1 MLSDPLYRLRA
12 LFRPKA
18 MDIELEEELRD
29 HLERQAEKYR
39 QSGLTPQESMRRARL
54 DFGGPEQI
62 RQQSRDGRGIY
73 LLEDLKQ
80 DLSYG
85 IRTLA
90 KSPAFIFVAIFTL
103 ALGIGGSTAIFS
115 LIDAVLLRS
124 LPYGDSAR
132 LVYVYTPNPK
142 YNLPAEIFSPS
153 NADFFDLKK
162 QSTSFSD
169 ITLFGQSTFSLA
181 TANTIG
187 NTDTVIRVGAA
198 RVDADFFSTLQAAP
212 ELGRTISSTENQPGQ
227 DRVVII
233 SHSLWQSVFNQ
244 RADILT
250 QSLILDSRSYRVIG
264 VMPPAFQYPH
274 FSDLPYGNA
283 SIRDTQIWIPL
294 ALTPQQIA
302 DREGFNDSDG
312 AVARLKS
319 NVTIAQAQAE
329 MSTIMTHLNLL
340 HNPDNRGWKA
350 LTESFNDTALGPVR
364 PLMRIL
370 LGAVLFVLLIACGN
384 AANLLLA
391 RAASRTH
398 ELGVRTVLGAGRTRV
413 IRQLLTESL
422 LLGCAAGVAGI
433 ALSYVFLHWLLR
445 LNPGDI
451 PRLSESS
458 LNPSVLLFSI
468 AITLLTSLIF
478 GALPAISLS
487 RVDPFE
493 FLKAAGNRTVLRA
506 RNRTRNALIIAQV
519 ALVFILLAG
528 AGLLLRSYRNVALI
542 PTGFSR
548 STIAMNI
555 RLDGRYSS
563 GPQRATFFHTLFDKL
578 AATPGVT
585 AVGAVSHLPL
595 TNSESL
601 STFSVEGYPNEKN
614 QLVETRN
621 ATPSYFSAMSIHLL
635 EGRLFTESGSPTG
648 FQRDPQTG
656 TQNTP
661 PTTPQQALINQA
673 FARKYFPQ
681 SDPLGHHIY
690 LNGPRNPP
698 VTVVGILTD
707 IRNMTLEEAPP
718 PQVYSSFWQND
729 TRDANIVLRSALP
742 PADAVAS
749 ARATL
754 KTIDPNLAIADIHT
768 MGELVSQASARRRF
782 QTTLLTVFAAG
793 ALFLAMVGLYGLMAY
808 AVKQRTSEIGVRMAL
823 GASRTQVLTMVLGD
837 GMKLVI
843 SGLIV
848 GLVGALA
855 ITRILAN
862 FLYNVRPVDPLTF
875 IAVPVLLLLVT
886 TAACAIPGWRAAEV
900 DPIQALRC
908 D

>member
-12 LFRPKA
+12 LFRPKV
-18 MDIELEEELRD
+18 MDIELEQELQD

-39 QSGLTPQESMRRARL
+39 QCGLTPQEAMRRARI

-62 RQQSRDGRGIY
+62 RQQSRDGRGTR
-73 LLEDLKQ
+73 LVEDLKQ
-80 DLSYG
+80 DVSYG

-90 KSPAFIFVAIFTL
+90 KSPAFTLVAIFTL

-162 QSTSFSD
+162 QSTSFSG
-169 ITLFGQSTFSLA
+169 ITLFGQSSFSLA
-181 TANTIG
+181 TANTLG

-198 RVDADFFSTLQAAP
+198 KVDADFFSTLEAAP
-212 ELGRTISSTENQPGQ
+212 ELGRTISSTEDQPGH

-233 SHSLWQSVFNQ
+233 SHSLWQSVFNR

-250 QSLILDSRSYRVIG
+250 QSVLLDAKSYRIIG

-274 FSDLPYGNA
+274 ASDLPYGNS
-283 SIRDTQIWIPL
+283 SIHDTQIWIPF

-302 DREGFNDSDG
+302 DRESSTGN

-319 NVTIAQAQAE
+319 GTTIAGAQSETSAL
-329 MSTIMTHLNLL
+329 MSHLDRL
-340 HNPDNRGWKA
+340 HTPDTQGNGA
-350 LTESFNDTALGPVR
+350 LIESFNDAAIGSVR
-364 PLMRIL
+364 PLMRL
-370 LGAVLFVLLIACGN
+370 LFGAVLFVLLIACGN

-398 ELGVRTVLGAGRTRV
+398 ELGVRTVLGAGRSRV
-413 IRQLLTESL
+413 VRQLLTESL
-422 LLGCAAGVAGI
+422 LLGSAAGIAGI
-433 ALSYVFLHWLLR
+433 ALSYVFLRWLLR

-458 LNPSVLLFSI
+458 LNLPVLLFSI
-468 AITLLTSLIF
+468 ALPLLPSLIF

-487 RVDPFE
+487 RVDPIE

-528 AGLLLRSYRNVALI
+528 AGLLLRSYHNVALI
-542 PTGFSR
+542 PTGFSQ

-555 RLDGRYSS
+555 RLDARYSS

-578 AATPGVT
+578 ASMPGIS
-585 AVGAVSHLPL
+585 AAGAVSHLPL
-595 TNSESL
+595 THAESL
-601 STFSVEGYPNEKN
+601 STFTVEGYPNDKN

-621 ATPSYFSAMSIHLL
+621 ATPSYFTAMSIPLL
-635 EGRLFTESGSPTG
+635 EGRLFTESSSPTS
-648 FQRDPQTG
+648 FQQDPQTD
-656 TQNTP
+656 TQNP
-661 PTTPQQALINQA
+661 SPTTLQQVLINQA
-673 FARKYFPQ
+673 FARKYFPR

-698 VTVVGILTD
+698 ATVVGVLAD

-718 PQVYSSFWQND
+718 SQVYSSFWQND
-729 TRDANIVLRSALP
+729 PRDANIVLRSALP
-742 PADAVAS
+742 PADAVAA

-754 KTIDPNLAIADIHT
+754 KTIDPNLAIAEIHT
-768 MGELVSQASARRRF
+768 MGELVSQAPAPRRF
-782 QTTLLTVFAAG
+782 QTTLLTVFAAV
-793 ALFLAMVGLYGLMAY
+793 ALLLAMVGFYGLMAY
-808 AVKQRTSEIGVRMAL
+808 AVKQRGSEIGVRMAL
-823 GASRTQVLTMVLGD
+823 GASRRQVMTMVLGD

-843 SGLIV
+843 TGLIF
-848 GLVGALA
+848 GLAGALA
-855 ITRILAN
+855 LTHILAS
-862 FLYNVRPVDPLTF
+862 FLYNVHPIDPLTF
-875 IAVPVLLLLVT
+875 IAVPLLVLLVT
-886 TAACAIPGWRAAEV
+886 VAACAIPGWKAAEV